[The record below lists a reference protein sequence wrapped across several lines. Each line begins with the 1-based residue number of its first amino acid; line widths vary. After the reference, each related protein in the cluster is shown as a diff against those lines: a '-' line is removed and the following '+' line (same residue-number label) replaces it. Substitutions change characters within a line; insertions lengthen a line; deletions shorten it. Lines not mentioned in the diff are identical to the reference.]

1 MASKRGRRSIRYDAV
16 EEGERRPRPPRPPMP
31 PQVLLRLLRFE
42 DAMLRLETQLRA
54 FQRHGTHEVLVVHG
68 KGQHSPGG
76 MPVIAPAVREWCD
89 QHGDVV
95 LSWRE
100 APRDWGGEGA
110 IVVQLRI

>member
-16 EEGERRPRPPRPPMP
+16 DDADRPRPPREPQP
-31 PQVLLRLLRFE
+31 PQVLLRLLRLE
-42 DAMLRLETQLRA
+42 DALHRLDTQLRA

-68 KGQHSPGG
+68 KGQQSVGG
-76 MPVIAPAVREWCD
+76 IPVLAPAVREWCD
-89 QHGDVV
+89 RHGDVV